1 MILTIAGSVEKF
13 VTINPK
19 RVRLRGIA
27 GEQIKKKV
35 TITPEKK
42 YPFKIVKASARDGKN
57 IHFELKEEKGEK
69 GPIYALLIENK
80 RSEKGRYF
88 DLITL
93 ETDSKIQPK
102 LSIRING
109 DLRNQAEEKKKQ
121 TQ

>member
-42 YPFKIVKASARDGKN
+42 YPFKIVKASAKDGKN
-57 IHFELKEEKGEK
+57 IRFELTEEKGEK

-109 DLRNQAEEKKKQ
+109 DLRNQAKEKKKQ

>member
-42 YPFKIVKASARDGKN
+42 YPFKIVKASAKDGKN
-57 IHFELKEEKGEK
+57 IRFELTEEKGEK
-69 GPIYALLIENK
+69 GPFYALLIENK

-102 LSIRING
+102 FSIRING
-109 DLRNQAEEKKKQ
+109 DLRNQAEEKRKQ